1 MGPKS
6 KSPSKSAQV
15 TKNKS
20 MEEIQEEMLAKL
32 TLLTEKI
39 SELEATIKATS
50 TENVVLRNQLAHQ
63 ADEIAHLKDC
73 LNEREQYARSWS
85 MRVLNIQLPPGQE
98 SNTPAVMNA
107 VYQQLLLPILEGAR
121 ESKREQGDLGI
132 SHM

>member
-73 LNEREQYARSWS
+73 LNER
-85 MRVLNIQLPPGQE
+85 
-98 SNTPAVMNA
+98 
-107 VYQQLLLPILEGAR
+107 
-121 ESKREQGDLGI
+121 
-132 SHM
+132 